1 MRSLHPLSQKS
12 DFLDEIEVPL
22 MLIVGVYYIDRGA
35 LRDEQNIK
43 HNNWKV
49 YLVAPDN
56 AVMRHERT

>member
-1 MRSLHPLSQKS
+1 MRYLHPLSQKS

>member
-1 MRSLHPLSQKS
+1 
-12 DFLDEIEVPL
+12 